1 MRGNRDEQKKT
12 TAQKLKT
19 VKTYKTQEL
28 LLLEWKDN
36 WYKDQY
42 KTIHL
47 LRQAA
52 MKDDHNTIMY
62 AIDMLQGMTEKRFS
76 TLENMI
82 RIINNRD
89 SELLRDNDLT
99 DAADVITDEMK
110 TKNISNNK
118 DTRKKIIKEFDMA
131 EIVKFYRGGMSVKD
145 LSQDYGVGEEKMI
158 KLLVTHGA
166 YSSDLYDRIKDMRLS
181 GKSNKEIMD
190 IIGLSEK
197 SFNRYIPYSKGVY
210 GLESPSENA
219 KRIRKSRNKPLTN
232 NDKYDT
238 L

>member
-1 MRGNRDEQKKT
+1 MSKKT
-12 TAQKLKT
+12 TAQKLKS
-19 VKTYKTQEL
+19 VRTYKTQEKL
-28 LLLEWKDN
+28 LMEWKDN

-47 LRQAA
+47 LRQSA

-62 AIDMLQGMTEKRFS
+62 AIDMLQGMTEKRFG

-82 RIINNRD
+82 HIINNRN

-99 DAADVITDEMK
+99 DDVNVITGEMK
-110 TKNISNNK
+110 TKNISNDK

-131 EIVKFYRGGMSVKD
+131 EIVKYYRGGMSVKD
-145 LSQDYGVGEEKMI
+145 LSQDYGVSEEKMI
-158 KLLVTHGA
+158 KLLVTYDA

-181 GKSNKEIMD
+181 GKSNKEIMN

-197 SFNRYIPYSKGVY
+197 SFNRYIPYSKGIY
-210 GLESPSENA
+210 GLENPSDNA
-219 KRIRKSRNKPLTN
+219 KRIRKLRNKPLIN
-232 NDKYDT
+232 NDKYDI